1 MDRCKRPEL
10 RMGILFIMLALAS
23 IGIDD
28 AFSAERWYN
37 HYKNGLN
44 LMKEGKFAQAIL
56 EFEMATE
63 GVYEDQPKK
72 IQTYGMHFIRYYPH
86 REIGIA
92 AYHIG
97 DHPRARY
104 ELELSLVYAPSD
116 RAREYLNKLSESP
129 GQSEVSP
136 RIDIPA
142 GIPLSLEQRMEI
154 QRKLSDIGLYK
165 GTIDGILGTG
175 SKRAISTYQEQNSLP
190 STGVIDAETFAK
202 LETVEIR
209 SEQRESV
216 TRHSKE
222 IIEVKP
228 DETRT
233 AEPTETIDYTP
244 IRRVGPRLT
253 LAVLPM
259 ADRGGAGQLTEI
271 IADKL
276 ITSLVGFQRYRI
288 IERSQM
294 DKIIREQ
301 KFGLSDLVDPSS
313 AAKLGR
319 LAGVDCLV
327 IGGAWVSNAI
337 IDLNTRL
344 VDTETGE
351 ILATRAGQCSSSDP
365 VEIRSIADEIATYY
379 ANALPLAE
387 GSVVKTDP
395 DGTVFIDIGSNYGM
409 RKGMKLVVFEE
420 GERIT
425 HPQSGEVIGSRRQ
438 KKAEIVLTEVM
449 EKLSIARFV
458 EGEEGTVEVHDPV
471 VTK

>member
-1 MDRCKRPEL
+1 MECFRLPEHL
-10 RMGILFIMLALAS
+10 TGFFIFVIVFLLIWTS
-23 IGIDD
+23 D
-28 AFSAERWYN
+28 AHSAERWYN

-44 LMKEGKFAQAIL
+44 LIKEEKFAQAIL

-97 DHPRARY
+97 DYSRARY
-104 ELELSLVYAPSD
+104 ELELSIVYAPSD
-116 RAREYLNKLSESP
+116 RAREYLDKLAGVKTQPMRESRSHIP
-129 GQSEVSP
+129 EGMSLTIDQRREV
-136 RIDIPA
+136 
-142 GIPLSLEQRMEI
+142 
-154 QRKLSDIGLYK
+154 QRKLAHLGLYS

-175 SKRAISTYQEQNSLP
+175 SKRAISEFQKRNELP
-190 STGVIDAETFAK
+190 STGIVNEKTYAK
-202 LETVEIR
+202 LENVEVPVER
-209 SEQRESV
+209 HARVESQEQRSSEPKPPAP
-216 TRHSKE
+216 HS
-222 IIEVKP
+222 IEP
-228 DETRT
+228 PATM
-233 AEPTETIDYTP
+233 DYST

-259 ADRGGAGQLTEI
+259 SDKGGAGQLSEI

-276 ITSLVGFQRYRI
+276 VTSLVGFQRYRI

-294 DKIIREQ
+294 DKVLKEQ

-327 IGGAWVSNAI
+327 IGSAWVSNAI
-337 IDLNTRL
+337 MDLNTRL

-351 ILATRAGQCSSSDP
+351 VLATRAGHCSSSNP
-365 VEIRSIADEIATYY
+365 IEMRTIADEIATYY

-395 DGTVFIDIGSNYGM
+395 DGTVFIDVGSDYGM

-420 GERIT
+420 GETIT
-425 HPQSGEVIGSRRQ
+425 HPVSGDVIGSRRS
-438 KKAEIVLTEVM
+438 KKAEIVLTEIM
-449 EKLSIARFV
+449 QKLSIARFV
-458 EGEEGTVEVHDPV
+458 EGEEGTVAVHDPV